1 MNFKTGDIV
10 HYTPEQHHCREGQAV
25 AEERNGK
32 IILLDT
38 FWGVNGSDRHLLTAN
53 EIDSAELKFSL
64 ADYMQINLA
73 NAYITRSTW
82 EKYAKADRECVT
94 AQHGLRKYY
103 YVRHGAKPS
112 WEQQIEN
119 AREELAEAERAVES
133 AMRQVDS
140 ARRNLEYVIAQSEGN

>member
-1 MNFKTGDIV
+1 MDFKSGDIV

-38 FWGVNGSDRHLLTAN
+38 FWDVSGSDRHLLSSDEAAT
-53 EIDSAELKFSL
+53 AELRFSL
-64 ADYMQINLA
+64 NDYMQINLA
-73 NAYITRSTW
+73 TAYMTRSTW
-82 EKYAKADRECVT
+82 EKYAKADRQCVT

-112 WEQQIEN
+112 WGQQIEN
-119 AREELAEAERAVES
+119 AREELAEAERNVES

-140 ARRNLEYVIAQSEGN
+140 ARRNLEFVIKQAEEN